1 MYTDFFERGFIE
13 ITLPLT
19 DNIIEKISQTNYG
32 YLFKDLYDTETNP
45 VYNSAWCSLRV
56 AFNTTDKKL
65 YFAVLTFRTCADDEE
80 GLEQTE
86 EVVEFPDEVAE
97 ILRDAALQAIV
108 RNLVD
113 MTKCKANI
121 TTTLLVH

>member
-32 YLFKDLYDTETNP
+32 YIFNDLFKSMENPLYRD
-45 VYNSAWCSLRV
+45 AWCELRV
-56 AFNTTDKKL
+56 AFDLISKKN
-65 YFAVLTFRTCADDEE
+65 YFIVITMRTCADDESS
-80 GLEQTE
+80 LEQME
-86 EVVEFPDEVAE
+86 EIVDFPDEVAE

-113 MTKCKANI
+113 MTQCKANV
-121 TTTLLVH
+121 TTALVH

>member
-1 MYTDFFERGFIE
+1 MYTDFFEKDFIE
-13 ITLPLT
+13 ITLTLT

-32 YLFKDLYDTETNP
+32 YIFNELYDTETNP
-45 VYNSAWCSLRV
+45 VYSSAWCSLRV

-86 EVVEFPDEVAE
+86 EVVEFPDEVAG

-108 RNLVD
+108 RNLAD
-113 MTKCKANI
+113 MTKCKSNI
-121 TTTLLVH
+121 TTSLLVH

>member
-32 YLFKDLYDTETNP
+32 YIFNDLYNTAENP
-45 VYNSAWCSLRV
+45 AYGDAWCELRI
-56 AFNTTDKKL
+56 AFDVINNIIN
-65 YFAVLTFRTCADDEE
+65 FIVITFRTLADDEV
-80 GLEQTE
+80 GLEQME
-86 EVVEFPDEVAE
+86 EIVDFPEDVAE

-108 RNLVD
+108 RNLAD
-113 MTKCKANI
+113 MTQCKADVTNSS
-121 TTTLLVH
+121 VR